1 VTLLRSDHRISDFI
15 EAVKGVLLP
24 GAHTLVCK
32 LCLHVACHVIAVTA
46 ELQTNVALGFVKQA
60 LLWPIAFAPLCDC
73 DHMHCQVR
81 KAYKYGIKQTLSLA
95 GKKLKQC
102 L

>member
-46 ELQTNVALGFVKQA
+46 ELQTNVAPACPELNV
-60 LLWPIAFAPLCDC
+60 IAAFHIAEA
-73 DHMHCQVR
+73 QS
-81 KAYKYGIKQTLSLA
+81 ASLT
-95 GKKLKQC
+95 
-102 L
+102 